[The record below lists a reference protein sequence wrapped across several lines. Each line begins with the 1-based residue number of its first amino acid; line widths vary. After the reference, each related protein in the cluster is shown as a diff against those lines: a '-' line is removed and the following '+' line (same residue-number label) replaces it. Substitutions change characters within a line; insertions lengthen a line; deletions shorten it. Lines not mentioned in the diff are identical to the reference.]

1 MTSFGRQ
8 ISLLAQRS
16 PDATALVHV
25 APDGRDTTITWSELE
40 RRSNQVAHLLATR
53 GVDHA
58 PPEGHDPG
66 GIRLVAIALPNVP
79 EHFFACYATWK
90 LGATVLPLRWD
101 LPSWERDRLLVLGE
115 AQCGGRRLG
124 RRTAGNDLDGR
135 AVGLDGARRDR
146 AARPGGRARAGTRH
160 VGIHRRGPSSSS
172 CPAARRPR
180 RWCRSGRRAS
190 SRTTRS
196 NSS

>member
-8 ISLLAQRS
+8 ITLLAQRS

-53 GVDHA
+53 GVDQA

-66 GIRLVAIALPNVP
+66 GITAGGDRAAERSRAL
-79 EHFFACYATWK
+79 
-90 LGATVLPLRWD
+90 L
-101 LPSWERDRLLVLGE
+101 RLLRDLEARRNRAPAAVGPAVVGARPPARAGE

-124 RRTAGNDLDGR
+124 RRAAGNGLDGR

-160 VGIHRRGPSSSS
+160 VGIHRR
-172 CPAARRPR
+172 AQAHRRARTARRPR
-180 RWCRSGRRAS
+180 RWFRSGRPAS
-190 SRTTRS
+190 SPTTRS